1 MKRNRRYKK
10 LIVSLIAAGFLWSC
24 NDALELPSDG
34 RIAMDDVFNDYNRI
48 RGWVSSCY
56 GYVPN
61 PYMDRASF
69 TDEAQDSDDNMAG
82 STYAAWYGGN
92 VTATN
97 YARISQDG
105 SPWSNLYAGIRKC
118 NIFLDRIPT
127 ATAYATQAEKE
138 SWTAQVHTLRAL
150 YYLQLIKRY
159 GAVPIFDK
167 PFEINADFSGVRRAP
182 FSEVVKFIL
191 QDCEKA
197 LSFPAGRD
205 GFSFDVYENQ
215 YGIMTRA
222 VAHAIRSEAITYA
235 VSPLWNDGTFTME
248 EATRI
253 NAEALA
259 ECLANDYRLFDVEPA
274 ASAAHNAYGLYF
286 FTGSNDQRA
295 NDKETILHI
304 GSQMQVWKWAGL
316 PSNVGME
323 RTGPSPT
330 QDLVDAYEMANGEA
344 PILGY
349 QDADRTQPIINPNSG
364 YDENNPYEGRDPRFY
379 ASIYYNGAVRF
390 LNQPNGQKVETFV
403 GGREEISS
411 SSRKNTRT
419 GYYLRKFN
427 NWQSGQ
433 NNEGDGGIRLFRLA
447 ELYLNF
453 AETAYQSAG
462 PDVPVTHGSFSMS
475 ARDAVNA
482 VRARAKMPALPSGL
496 SKEDF
501 EKRYRNERRI
511 ELAFETHRY
520 FDVRRWKILDQTDR
534 FVTGMRI
541 TKNGDQLNYTRFRFA
556 DRNCWSEK
564 FLLYALDPDEV
575 NKMNALTGTNWQ
587 NPGWLE

>member
-1 MKRNRRYKK
+1 MRFHQYKS
-10 LIVSLIAAGFLWSC
+10 LFCSAIIVAGTLVSC
-24 NDALELPSDG
+24 NDAMELPSDG
-34 RIAMDDVFNDYNRI
+34 RISMEDVFSDYNRI

-56 GYVPN
+56 GYVPG

-69 TDEAQDSDDNMAG
+69 TDEAQDSDDNTAG
-82 STYAAWYGGN
+82 STYGAWYGGN

-97 YARISQDG
+97 YAWVSQDG
-105 SPWSNLYAGIRKC
+105 SPWSSLYQGIRKC
-118 NIFLDRIPT
+118 NIFLAEIPT
-127 ATAYATQAEKE
+127 ATAYATEAEKK

-159 GAVPIFDK
+159 GSVPVFDA
-167 PFEINADFSGVRRAP
+167 PFEVNADFSSVRKSS
-182 FSEVVKFIL
+182 FGEVVKFIL
-191 QDCEKA
+191 ADCDKA
-197 LSFPAGRD
+197 LSFEGGRD
-205 GFSFDVYENQ
+205 GFSWDVYENQ

-222 VAHAIRSEAITYA
+222 VAYAIKSEAITYA

-248 EATRI
+248 QATEI

-259 ECLANDYRLFDVEPA
+259 QCLTNDYRLFNVEPA
-274 ASAAHNAYGLYF
+274 ANASQNAYGLYF

-316 PSNVGME
+316 PSNTGME

-349 QDADRTQPIINPNSG
+349 SDAARTVPIINPESG
-364 YDENNPYEGRDPRFY
+364 YDENNPYTGRDPRFY

-403 GGREEISS
+403 GGREEISGS
-411 SSRKNTRT
+411 NRKNTRT

-433 NNEGDGGIRLFRLA
+433 NNEGDGAIRLFRLA

-462 PDVPVTHGSFSMS
+462 PDVAVSYNGNSMS
-475 ARDAVNA
+475 AREAVNA
-482 VRARAKMPALPSGL
+482 IRARAKMPPLPAGL
-496 SKEDF
+496 SKEAF

-511 ELAFETHRY
+511 ELAFETHRF
-520 FDVRRWKILDQTDR
+520 FDVRRWKILGDTDK

-541 TKNGDQLNYTRFRFA
+541 TKDGDDLTYTRFKFA
-556 DRNCWSEK
+556 DRDCSSDK
-564 FLLYALDPDEV
+564 YLLYAVDPLEV
-575 NKMNALTGTNWQ
+575 NKMNAIAGEDWQ
-587 NPGWLE
+587 NPGWLD